1 MENQKIDECVELKN
15 IQYQTMLLN
24 NKTNLT
30 PSASINISN
39 IDSYLDKERESNE
52 KKPWSKLSSSSK
64 LKKIKSY
71 IIIYSEEETLSK
83 EQQEKLFNYLRKLL
97 ERKKLQRIKDVV
109 YDIELGTIKNIP
121 GLIFNKLNSKF
132 TIKKNEKGSSLKNL
146 APPKTLKKKK
156 KRSKEEKHSKNKSKE
171 EKHSKNKSKE
181 EKHSKNKI
189 KNTLKERKLK
199 PKKINK
205 PKIEEIQ

>member
-83 EQQEKLFNYLRKLL
+83 DQQEKLFNYLRKLL

-171 EKHSKNKSKE
+171 EKHSKNK
-181 EKHSKNKI
+181 I

>member
-171 EKHSKNKSKE
+171 EKHSKNK
-181 EKHSKNKI
+181 I